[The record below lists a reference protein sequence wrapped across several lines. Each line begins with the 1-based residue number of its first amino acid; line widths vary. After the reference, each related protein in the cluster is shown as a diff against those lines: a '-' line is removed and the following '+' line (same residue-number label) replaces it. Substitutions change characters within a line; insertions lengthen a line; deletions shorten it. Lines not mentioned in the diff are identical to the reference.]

1 MSLDYVEVDFGGQPR
16 HLRYRIRDL
25 RDLCQAMG
33 NVTMLELLGRL
44 AGLDPN
50 ALITCVRYGLLHEN
64 RRLTVMQVEDLLQA
78 HMDKHRDLSRVLTA
92 VNEALELSGIIRR
105 REDGPAG
112 EAEADPPRS

>member
-1 MSLDYVEVDFGGQPR
+1 MSLDYVEIDFGGQTR

-33 NVTMLELLGRL
+33 NITMLELLGRL

-50 ALITCVRYGLLHEN
+50 AVITCVRYGLLHEDK
-64 RRLTVMQVEDLLQA
+64 RLTVTQVEDLLQA
-78 HMDKHRDLSRVLTA
+78 HKDKHGDISRVLAA

-105 REDGPAG
+105 REDGAGG
-112 EAEADPPRS
+112 EAGADPPRS